1 LHLVTQYTFAPKI
14 EHAKG
19 LTVGLIGSLFNRRPA
34 FRCEFPDGADDV
46 NALFIPL
53 RNRVSDFKD
62 ATNMSW
68 ALILPAIQ
76 RMSIRLFVQA
86 RGSESMLKLLECMI
100 RKIEEKR
107 GIGPYVGRNITLYPD
122 MSPEQLPQ
130 LAKLNSLLWQV
141 ANEAI
146 ANDRSVE
153 HVARAFSG
161 FVALIASRIDGQ
173 FEESYASELLH
184 ASYREVLSGA
194 FNDRAVTSS
203 RTTAAG

>member
-1 LHLVTQYTFAPKI
+1 M
-14 EHAKG
+14 
-19 LTVGLIGSLFNRRPA
+19 GLIDSLFNRRPA
-34 FRCEFPDGADDV
+34 FRGEPPDAIPALRGEPPDAIDDVNV

-62 ATNMSW
+62 ANSMSW

-86 RGSESMLKLLECMI
+86 RGNESTLKFLECMI
-100 RKIEEKR
+100 SKMEEER
-107 GIGPYVGRNITLYPD
+107 GIGRHVGHNITLYPD

-153 HVARAFSG
+153 YVARAFSR
-161 FVALIASRIDGQ
+161 FVALIASRIDAQ
-173 FEESYASELLH
+173 FGESYASELLH
-184 ASYREVLSGA
+184 ASYREVQSGA
-194 FNDRAVTSS
+194 FDGRAVTSS
-203 RTTAAG
+203 RTIAAG